1 MRKLQKK
8 WWFPKISLPPVDKSG
23 RVWFPFFVWHWGL
36 PEDIAVLMLTMRKCA
51 DLFVSNLLI
60 WSRRTTRWE
69 RRRHSSLRQ
78 RQEAAAK
85 AAAARGWVIREDDP
99 DASAW
104 LAYCCPKL
112 VAHRTPK
119 QISPSNMT
127 PNWKVLGGVN
137 NVCSTHVRIIRPNR
151 IQTQTGP
158 SVKACLSKLRF
169 SKNDQTGCWMPKSL
183 WTSLHVTYRSLWP
196 RWRVYL
202 QRSCLI

>member
-119 QISPSNMT
+119 QISPSNMKIKHWT
-127 PNWKVLGGVN
+127 LVLYFRHQTERSWVGWIMFVPPMSESYVQTEFKHKQDPAWKHVFQNLDSQKMIKLGV
-137 NVCSTHVRIIRPNR
+137 
-151 IQTQTGP
+151 
-158 SVKACLSKLRF
+158 
-169 SKNDQTGCWMPKSL
+169 GCRNHFGHL
-183 WTSLHVTYRSLWP
+183 CT
-196 RWRVYL
+196 
-202 QRSCLI
+202 